1 MVVRRAGPAVVLAVC
16 GDVDRDAGD
25 ALLPAYGRAAAG
37 GSRVVLDLT
46 GVEEVTFE
54 GVSAL
59 VTVLARARSGG
70 RTVVVCGLS
79 ERNRRVFAV
88 TRLSDYVTVYP
99 DLAGALRG

>member
-1 MVVRRAGPAVVLAVC
+1 MVVRRAGSAVVLAVR

-25 ALLPAYGRAAAG
+25 ALLAAYDEGAAG
-37 GSRVVLDLT
+37 GGRVVLDLT
-46 GVEEVTFE
+46 GVDDVTPE

-59 VTVLARARSGG
+59 VTVLARARSDG

-79 ERNRRVFAV
+79 ERIRRVFAV

-99 DLAGALRG
+99 SLAEALEG